1 MHHLPLPSRPS
12 HSHTV
17 NRNTDETVTV
27 IVPSP
32 DISDLPCCRP
42 HPAGWCCKMVS
53 VALPPAGSWSINST
67 VVARGA
73 GVVLSLSLQLT
84 QYNTNNNLHCIQK
97 FTIRGLQGLSKTML
111 GKLSGEIMGFV
122 HSVPSF
128 QYSNVSLKDTSKSSG
143 NVLDNF
149 E

>member
-1 MHHLPLPSRPS
+1 
-12 HSHTV
+12 
-17 NRNTDETVTV
+17 
-27 IVPSP
+27 
-32 DISDLPCCRP
+32 
-42 HPAGWCCKMVS
+42 MVS

-73 GVVLSLSLQLT
+73 GVVLSLSLLLT

-97 FTIRGLQGLSKTML
+97 FTIRGLQGLSKTMF

-128 QYSNVSLKDTSKSSG
+128 QYSNVSLKDTSKSSEM
-143 NVLDNF
+143 F
-149 E
+149 